1 MGYLFHPKVKRKDG
15 TIYEDPIWWAKYYVN
30 GLAVRRS
37 TKTGKKNVAI
47 GKLKHWEGN
56 SADADPHKDRATLN
70 ELAQDYLDDY
80 RINDRK
86 STEQAEDYVSR
97 LLKTLDWRR
106 AVSITVS
113 EIRQYIMDRQAEGYA
128 NATINRDLSALK
140 RMFNLGMQGEKITR
154 RPHIP
159 HLRENNVRRGFF
171 GDLEQLAVTEHLPFV
186 LLVAAETAYTYG
198 WRKEELLTLQW
209 FQVEL
214 HEGSIHLDTGTTKN
228 DEGREVRLTASLLDK
243 FKRLYAETQALEMKT
258 GKKIPWVF
266 HRKGRRVKDFRK
278 AWKNACDKAKI
289 GPRLFHD
296 YRRSALRNMER
307 ARVPRSTAMK
317 VSGHKTES
325 IYARY
330 AIVDR
335 EMMDE
340 ATRRIERRFRVPG
353 QTDKT
358 GARDFRQSDI
368 LRANN
373 GQTGTKHTLSDD
385 TNSLISKMR
394 EWRNRQTR
402 ET

>member
-15 TIYEDPIWWAKYYVN
+15 TIYEDPIWWAKFYLH
-30 GLAVRRS
+30 GRPVRRS
-37 TKTGKKNVAI
+37 TGTHKKSVAVRQP
-47 GKLKHWEGN
+47 KHWEGKPK
-56 SADADPHKDRATLN
+56 DADPKMDRATLN
-70 ELAQDYLDDY
+70 ELAQDFLDDY
-80 RINDRK
+80 QINNRR
-86 STEQAEDYVSR
+86 SIQQAEDYVNR
-97 LLKTLDWRR
+97 LLKTWDRRR

-113 EIRQYIMDRQAEGYA
+113 EIRQYIKERQAEGYA

-171 GDLEQLAVTEHLPFV
+171 GDLEQLAVTAHLPFV

-214 HEGSIHLDTGTTKN
+214 HEGIIHLDTGTTKN
-228 DEGREVRLTASLLDK
+228 DEGRDVRLTASLLDK

-266 HRKGRRVKDFRK
+266 HRNGRRVKDFRK
-278 AWKNACDKAKI
+278 AWKNACDQAKI

-296 YRRSALRNMER
+296 YRRSAVRNMER

-317 VSGHKTES
+317 VSGQKTES

-340 ATRRIERRFRVPG
+340 VSMRIERRSGGAG
-353 QTDKT
+353 QTERT
-358 GARDFRQSDI
+358 GARDFSRSDV
-368 LRANN
+368 LGANN
-373 GQTGTKHTLSDD
+373 GQTGTKHTLSYDS
-385 TNSLISKMR
+385 N
-394 EWRNRQTR
+394 
-402 ET
+402 